1 MRGGQGQGRGRGQE
15 GRRAGGRGSLRR
27 WHVVSRQIAEQ
38 TCIPSST
45 GTSHIYMSLFL
56 CHIYMCNSRHNFFPI
71 FTKSLVFLCIQTSLM
86 LTFLDKDVTGVG
98 GGGG

>member
-1 MRGGQGQGRGRGQE
+1 
-15 GRRAGGRGSLRR
+15 
-27 WHVVSRQIAEQ
+27 
-38 TCIPSST
+38 
-45 GTSHIYMSLFL
+45 
-56 CHIYMCNSRHNFFPI
+56 MCNSRHNFFPI